1 MTIVRALPKTYR
13 GSILIVVHTRN
24 DGDSFLAQIL
34 GRVTPLPVRFAIDGE
49 QLEAGT
55 ILVAPPDFHLLVR
68 ASAIELNRGPR
79 ENGFRPAVDPLFR
92 TASRVYGSRV
102 MGIVLSGALDDGTYG
117 MKVVQDG
124 GGTTVIQDPNE
135 ATVPSMPLNVLRT
148 IDVDHVLRASAIA
161 ELIVRAADSRSQ
173 GEPAMARP
181 KEPEPQNL
189 RGETEVEEMLEDFG
203 PPSGL
208 TCPDCGGSL
217 WEIEDG
223 KLVRYRCH
231 VGHQF
236 TPDGLDSEQ
245 SDAVEGALWSAVRV
259 LEEHADLR
267 RRMAR
272 RAQAAGLNHVSSG
285 FEKSADETHRQAHS
299 IRGLLFGRD
308 VAAPMQAAVEK
319 NGGERDD
326 RAERRPA
333 MSIKRGKQDGRATS
347 NGRATKKRGKKPR

>member
-1 MTIVRALPKTYR
+1 
-13 GSILIVVHTRN
+13 
-24 DGDSFLAQIL
+24 
-34 GRVTPLPVRFAIDGE
+34 
-49 QLEAGT
+49 
-55 ILVAPPDFHLLVR
+55 VAPPDFHLLVR
-68 ASAIELNRGPR
+68 RDGIELNRGPR

-92 TASRVYGSRV
+92 TASRIYGSRV
-102 MGIVLSGALDDGTYG
+102 IGVVLSGALDDGTYG
-117 MKVVQDG
+117 MKVIQDG
-124 GGTTVIQDPNE
+124 GGTTVVQDPNE

-161 ELIVRAADSRSQ
+161 DLIVRAADSRSQ
-173 GEPAMARP
+173 GDVAMARS
-181 KEPEPQNL
+181 KEPDPQNL
-189 RGETEVEEMLEDFG
+189 RDETELEEMLEDFG

-223 KLVRYRCH
+223 KLMRYRCH

-272 RAQAAGLNHVSSG
+272 RAKAAGLTVVSSG
-285 FEKSADETHRQAHS
+285 FEQSADETHRQAHS
-299 IRGLLFGRD
+299 IRTLLFGRD
-308 VAAPMQAAVEK
+308 VAVPMQLAVAG
-319 NGGERDD
+319 NGGEHAGDQMSGSMTRSK
-326 RAERRPA
+326 APRR
-333 MSIKRGKQDGRATS
+333 TS
-347 NGRATKKRGKKPR
+347 GNGRATKKRAPKPR